1 MLLTVFFNDGSFLC
15 GLLSWGF
22 AGAAVTCVGNYKRGA
37 RRSLLSWLFCVV
49 AMLLQWFE
57 MYHRIAIHDLS
68 AVEDTILAPVIG
80 SVVLIAVSAGL
91 NILAYVKYTKT

>member
-1 MLLTVFFNDGSFLC
+1 MTEFFNVGSFLC
-15 GLLSWGF
+15 SLLSWGF
-22 AGAAVTCVGNYKRGA
+22 AAAAVMCVGNYKRGA

-68 AVEDTILAPVIG
+68 AVEDTILAPVVG
-80 SVVLIAVSAGL
+80 SVVLIAISAGL
-91 NILAYVKYTKT
+91 NILAYFNYTTT

>member
-1 MLLTVFFNDGSFLC
+1 MLLTVFFNDGSVLC

-37 RRSLLSWLFCVV
+37 RRSLLSWLFCVL
-49 AMLLQWFE
+49 AMLLQWLE

-68 AVEDTILAPVIG
+68 AVEDTILAPVVG